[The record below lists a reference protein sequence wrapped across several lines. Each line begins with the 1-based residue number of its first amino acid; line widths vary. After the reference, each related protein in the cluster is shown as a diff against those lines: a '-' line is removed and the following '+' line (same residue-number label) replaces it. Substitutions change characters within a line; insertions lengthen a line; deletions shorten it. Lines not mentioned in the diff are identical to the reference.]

1 MKECFEIIATI
12 NTEKIDKELLPK
24 YVADGATIFRINAA
38 FLKIDEVKDV
48 IDSLRRVIG
57 KTVKI
62 LVDLPGYK
70 LRFLYLDEE
79 IPLKAGASFTLKKGY
94 FNYPDFFD
102 AVKKGTSI
110 RFNNGFNSF
119 TITGKKDDSIE
130 CLARNDGVI
139 TRGKGLHID
148 NVSYR
153 PAANSLPD
161 FDLAVL
167 KSLHECDVDYAGLS
181 FVHDR
186 EDIEYIKKKLG
197 SSRIECIPKIESR
210 ESMRNL
216 ASILTASKMV
226 ILDRGDLAGEIGLG
240 LIGKAQKEVI
250 SLGKLLGC
258 RVILAT
264 QVLASMI
271 KNPLPTISE
280 VDSLHQAFHA
290 GIDGVQLSEEI
301 SVGERSRECIQF
313 IRSAIEELTSHAGEP
328 AGKIGP
334 VFWIMGLTSSGKSS
348 VAQRI
353 AEKLKARGVKVLH
366 YDGDDVRN
374 MFGADFGFAPEDR
387 LKVVKNLGYLAN
399 KTAGQGFNVL
409 VSALTAHTD
418 ARKHIRENVNNLVTV
433 FLKCGVQECA
443 RRDPKGLYK
452 KARKGEIN
460 TLVGFNAPYDAPE
473 FADLIV
479 DTENSSIEEA
489 ADRIIGFMIEK
500 EFLIR

>member
-1 MKECFEIIATI
+1 MKDGFEIIATI
-12 NTEKIDKELLPK
+12 NTGKIDREVLTK
-24 YVADGATIFRINAA
+24 YVADGVTIFRINAA

-48 IDSLRRVIG
+48 IESLRRAIG
-57 KTVKI
+57 NTAKI

-70 LRFLYLDEE
+70 LRFLYLDKE
-79 IPLKAGASFTLKKGY
+79 IPLKAGTSFTLKKGY

-102 AVKKGTSI
+102 VVKKGTSI

-119 TITGKKDDSIE
+119 TVTEKRDDSIV
-130 CLARNDGVI
+130 CLAHNDGVI
-139 TRGKGLHID
+139 TKGKGLHID
-148 NVSYR
+148 NISYR
-153 PAANSLPD
+153 PAPNSLSD

-167 KSLHECDVDYAGLS
+167 KSLHKCDVDYVGLS

-186 EDIEYIKKKLG
+186 EDIEYIKKKLD
-197 SSRIECIPKIESR
+197 SSRIECIPKIESK
-210 ESMRNL
+210 ESIRNL
-216 ASILTASKMV
+216 VSILRASKMV

-258 RVILAT
+258 KVVLAT
-264 QVLASMI
+264 QILASMI
-271 KNPLPTISE
+271 KNPLPTIAE
-280 VDSLHQAFHA
+280 VDSLHQAFHM
-290 GIDGVQLSEEI
+290 GIDGIQLSEEI
-301 SVGERSRECIQF
+301 SVGERSHECIQF
-313 IRSAIEELTSHAGEP
+313 IHSAIEELSRHGGE
-328 AGKIGP
+328 AAEKNGP

-353 AEKLKARGVKVLH
+353 TEKLKARGVKILH
-366 YDGDDVRN
+366 YDGDDIRN

-399 KTAGQGFNVL
+399 KSADQGFNVL

-418 ARKHIRENVNNLVTV
+418 ARKHIRENVKNLVTV
-433 FLKCGVQECA
+433 FLKCSVKECA

-452 KARKGEIN
+452 KAQKGEID
-460 TLVGFNAPYDAPE
+460 TLIGFNVPYDVPD

-479 DTENSSIEEA
+479 DSEKNSVEEA
-489 ADRIIGFMIEK
+489 ADKIIGFMIEK
-500 EFLIR
+500 ELLIR